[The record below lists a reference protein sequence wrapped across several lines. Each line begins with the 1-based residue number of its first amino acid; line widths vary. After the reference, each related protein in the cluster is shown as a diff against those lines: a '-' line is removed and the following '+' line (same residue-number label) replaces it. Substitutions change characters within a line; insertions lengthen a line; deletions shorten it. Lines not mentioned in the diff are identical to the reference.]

1 MTRTILRVNNNILN
15 NLYFWQL
22 LRSNYKFF
30 FLKLQTGP
38 IDLWW
43 TGGSDNGQEGIW
55 RWNFSGRYFNDNYNS
70 WQAGEP
76 DGGIRENCLLTSLS
90 GNWQDEPCANS
101 YYYVCERQLGFWQ
114 PCYQHLGSGFSFCLF
129 QFYN

>member
-1 MTRTILRVNNNILN
+1 MREHLSWSLAKEQCSLLGAHLLEIDTWQENYQISQQLQSLQRV
-15 NLYFWQL
+15 FW
-22 LRSNYKFF
+22 
-30 FLKLQTGP
+30 P

-101 YYYVCERQLGFWQ
+101 YYYVCERQLGF
-114 PCYQHLGSGFSFCLF
+114 
-129 QFYN
+129 